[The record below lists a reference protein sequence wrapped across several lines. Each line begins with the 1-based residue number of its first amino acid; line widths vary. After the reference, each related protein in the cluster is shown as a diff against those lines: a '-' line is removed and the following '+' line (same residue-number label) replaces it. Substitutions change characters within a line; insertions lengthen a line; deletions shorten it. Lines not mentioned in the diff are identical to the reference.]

1 MGRPTKIGL
10 DYFPLDV
17 NIDDNLE
24 LIEAEFGLIG
34 FAIVVKLWQKIYS
47 NGYFIEWNN
56 DAVLLFSRKINS
68 ELNTINSVVNSCFKR
83 NLFDEKLF
91 NKYEILTSSGIQK
104 RYLTACSQSKRK
116 SIYFIHEYTLVNS
129 EFIELI
135 TDFIKLNQE
144 ESTQSKVKESKV
156 NNKYIYSEFYD
167 SEISQTENSTY
178 KDFVKFL
185 FGQNI
190 DKKPLYGVLSIKNQ
204 LSEKQFELLL
214 AKCNGNKKLIGDIVT
229 KIDNDKKYYK
239 DKTSLYRTVLNWIE
253 GRFLK

>member
-1 MGRPTKIGL
+1 MDGSILLNRKLLESSVFSSEKRLKIWIWLLLKASYKKRFVTIKIGRGETTIEINRGEL
-10 DYFPLDV
+10 LFGRFKAEEAL
-17 NIDDNLE
+17 NIDGSTIYKILQKFE
-24 LIEAEFGLIG
+24 LDEM
-34 FAIVVKLWQKIYS
+34 IVIKSNSHYTIISICNYDIYQSHEQQKVTANKQPFNS
-47 NGYFIEWNN
+47 HLT
-56 DAVLLFSRKINS
+56 AV
-68 ELNTINSVVNSCFKR
+68 EQPLNTYNKDNKVN
-83 NLFDEKLF
+83 
-91 NKYEILTSSGIQK
+91 
-104 RYLTACSQSKRK
+104 
-116 SIYFIHEYTLVNS
+116 
-129 EFIELI
+129 
-135 TDFIKLNQE
+135 
-144 ESTQSKVKESKV
+144 

-185 FGQNI
+185 FGQNV

-253 GRFLK
+253 GRFLKN